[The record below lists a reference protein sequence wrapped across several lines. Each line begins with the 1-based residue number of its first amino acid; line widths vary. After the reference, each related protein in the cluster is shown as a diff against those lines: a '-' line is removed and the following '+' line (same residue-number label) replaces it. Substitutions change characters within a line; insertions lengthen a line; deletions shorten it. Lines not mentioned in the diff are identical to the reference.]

1 MQQPHR
7 ASCRQ
12 QGNARCIMQSMQ
24 KRISSGRRCCAQQPQ
39 SSRSGTLSNAAY
51 LLQAGEK
58 RLKPS
63 HLGGEAV
70 IVGRKSEAAGAAAA
84 KAGKQKKKGSRDAAP
99 VKAKKMDY
107 TKSGAVFKHLQEQR
121 DAAEA
126 ATDKRAKPAAGTLG
140 GTRPAAAF
148 KL

>member
-1 MQQPHR
+1 M
-7 ASCRQ
+7 
-12 QGNARCIMQSMQ
+12 
-24 KRISSGRRCCAQQPQ
+24 
-39 SSRSGTLSNAAY
+39 
-51 LLQAGEK
+51 
-58 RLKPS
+58 KPS

-70 IVGRKSEAAGAAAA
+70 IIGRKSEAEGAAAA
-84 KAGKQKKKGSRDAAP
+84 KAGKQKKKGGKDTAP

-126 ATDKRAKPAAGTLG
+126 GTDKRAKPGAGALG
-140 GTRPAAAF
+140 GARPAAAF

>member
-1 MQQPHR
+1 M
-7 ASCRQ
+7 
-12 QGNARCIMQSMQ
+12 
-24 KRISSGRRCCAQQPQ
+24 
-39 SSRSGTLSNAAY
+39 GTLSTAACPV
-51 LLQAGEK
+51 QAGEK

-70 IVGRKSEAAGAAAA
+70 IIGRKSEAEGVAAAM
-84 KAGKQKKKGSRDAAP
+84 AGKQKKKGSKDAAP
-99 VKAKKMDY
+99 VKAKKLDY

-121 DAAEA
+121 EAAEA
-126 ATDKRAKPAAGTLG
+126 GTDKKAKPGAGTLG

>member
-1 MQQPHR
+1 MQQPR
-7 ASCRQ
+7 SSCLH
-12 QGNARCIMQSMQ
+12 SF
-24 KRISSGRRCCAQQPQ
+24 SS
-39 SSRSGTLSNAAY
+39 AAWPV
-51 LLQAGEK
+51 QAGEK

-70 IVGRKSEAAGAAAA
+70 IIGRKSEADDSAAA
-84 KAGKQKKKGSRDAAP
+84 KAAKQKKKGSKDTAP

-126 ATDKRAKPAAGTLG
+126 GTDKRAKPGANALG